1 MDVQEKVNGI
11 LLELLDITE
20 TDLRPEATLIGD
32 LQASSVDIVE
42 VIAALENEFDLDI
55 SDEEAQ
61 GLRTIGALVEFIQGK
76 TS

>member
-11 LLELLDITE
+11 LLELLEITE